1 MELRELMQNIDT
13 YLGKTVELDGWV
25 KKNRDQKNF
34 GFIEFNDGTNF
45 KSIQVV
51 YEESLDNFS
60 DIAKLNV
67 YSSIKVIGEVVRS
80 QGKGQE

>member
-34 GFIEFNDGTNF
+34 GFIEFNDGTKAAASVKGGDSDNDVA
-45 KSIQVV
+45 VV
-51 YEESLDNFS
+51 A
-60 DIAKLNV
+60 IKL
-67 YSSIKVIGEVVRS
+67 SGLS
-80 QGKGQE
+80 